1 MLSEIITSYERE
13 VAIHFTI
20 LSHHGVVLL
29 KLDDLSACLSLY
41 KLKGLYFFI
50 LLSFSHL
57 SWDSC
62 TKAYGLSIQIED
74 VIGQKLHWCNWV
86 KLSVIQL
93 KSKQTFSFR
102 LHTNVVVAGE
112 LNHQHWL
119 EGNVIFQNHRRSI
132 SGHKWAFG
140 SSLPPSLRGS
150 AWAAPCGRRRAKH
163 DTPAERTG
171 KGGREHE
178 ERVEKEKS
186 DGESGVSCL
195 TWLLLFLSEELLP
208 CLHQG
213 RGGCCGGWSDHATSL
228 QLGQT
233 FRLATF
239 RCSSTDPNFALPTPF
254 IPDRVDFPPDN
265 FSLQTSLAYKPVP
278 RCKTFLNKRG
288 CARLESGPLR
298 YISR

>member
-119 EGNVIFQNHRRSI
+119 EGNVIFQNHRRSLAT
-132 SGHKWAFG
+132 SGRLVHRF
-140 SSLPPSLRGS
+140 LPPSVGQRGRPRVAGGERNTTPRRS
-150 AWAAPCGRRRAKH
+150 A
-163 DTPAERTG
+163 
-171 KGGREHE
+171 
-178 ERVEKEKS
+178 
-186 DGESGVSCL
+186 
-195 TWLLLFLSEELLP
+195 
-208 CLHQG
+208 QG
-213 RGGCCGGWSDHATSL
+213 RGVESTKREWKKKSLTEKAELVAWLGYFCSFPKSYCRVCIKDEEDVVADEATMRHRCNLDRHLDSLHSAAPVQTQTSPSLRHSYPTEWTSPRTTFHCRRPSLTSL
-228 QLGQT
+228 YPGVKL
-233 FRLATF
+233 F
-239 RCSSTDPNFALPTPF
+239 
-254 IPDRVDFPPDN
+254 
-265 FSLQTSLAYKPVP
+265 
-278 RCKTFLNKRG
+278 
-288 CARLESGPLR
+288 
-298 YISR
+298 